1 MLAEGKS
8 SVSFDVQFRPLVSAD
23 DQTRTAG
30 DAIKHIE
37 SLWVLVFKT
46 DGSLFS
52 KNLVYPYG
60 SNNTYGYANTEQNT
74 SDISLEVP
82 EGSSGFAEEK
92 YCHSTFKMDLPLGK
106 YRIYAVAN
114 YDLSTF
120 SSTEEELKSI

>member
-30 DAIKHIE
+30 DASKHIG

-52 KNLVYPYG
+52 KNLV
-60 SNNTYGYANTEQNT
+60 
-74 SDISLEVP
+74 
-82 EGSSGFAEEK
+82 
-92 YCHSTFKMDLPLGK
+92 
-106 YRIYAVAN
+106 
-114 YDLSTF
+114 
-120 SSTEEELKSI
+120 